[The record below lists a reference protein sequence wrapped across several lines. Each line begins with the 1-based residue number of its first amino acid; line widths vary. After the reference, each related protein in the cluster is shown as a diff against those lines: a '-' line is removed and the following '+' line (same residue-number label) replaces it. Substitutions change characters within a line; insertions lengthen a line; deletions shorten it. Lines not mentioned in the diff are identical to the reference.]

1 MVTSGHLVANDAS
14 GAWPPAPL
22 SALLQVDA
30 GMAQR
35 EYEAGGQQG
44 LDELLAALDGG
55 FQGAGLAATDDAA
68 LSKVVLARRTDV
80 KFQGRLDPLAL
91 LNALQVSCRTSKVAD
106 SGADLCTL
114 HVVLGVSWCVTAGE
128 WQAVTALLCRPA
140 AQ

>member
-1 MVTSGHLVANDAS
+1 MPAAYAMSISGITKIRDNNVGDQRALDS
-14 GAWPPAPL
+14 QQRYGARPPVPL
-22 SALLQVDA
+22 PALLQVDA

-68 LSKVVLARRTDV
+68 LSKIVLARRTDV

-91 LNALQVSCRTSKVAD
+91 LNALQVS
-106 SGADLCTL
+106 
-114 HVVLGVSWCVTAGE
+114 
-128 WQAVTALLCRPA
+128 
-140 AQ
+140 

>member
-1 MVTSGHLVANDAS
+1 MVVTSRRLVANEAS
-14 GAWPPAPL
+14 DTRHPVPPP
-22 SALLQVDA
+22 ALLQVDA
-30 GMAQR
+30 SMAQR

-91 LNALQVSCRTSKVAD
+91 LNALQVSCRTT
-106 SGADLCTL
+106 G
-114 HVVLGVSWCVTAGE
+114 G
-128 WQAVTALLCRPA
+128 
-140 AQ
+140 

>member
-1 MVTSGHLVANDAS
+1 M
-14 GAWPPAPL
+14 L

-80 KFQGRLDPLAL
+80 KFQGRLDPLSL
-91 LNALQVSCRTSKVAD
+91 LNALQVSCRTSKVVD
-106 SGADLCTL
+106 SGSEVGTL
-114 HVVLGVSWCVTAGE
+114 HVGWA
-128 WQAVTALLCRPA
+128 
-140 AQ
+140 

>member
-1 MVTSGHLVANDAS
+1 MVVTSRRLVANEAS
-14 GAWPPAPL
+14 DTRHPVLPALP
-22 SALLQVDA
+22 QVDA

-91 LNALQVSCRTSKVAD
+91 LNALQVSCRTT
-106 SGADLCTL
+106 G
-114 HVVLGVSWCVTAGE
+114 G
-128 WQAVTALLCRPA
+128 
-140 AQ
+140 